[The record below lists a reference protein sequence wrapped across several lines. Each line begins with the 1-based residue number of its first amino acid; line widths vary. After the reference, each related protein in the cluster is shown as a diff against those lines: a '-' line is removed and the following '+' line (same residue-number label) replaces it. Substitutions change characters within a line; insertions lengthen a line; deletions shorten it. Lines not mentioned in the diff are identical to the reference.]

1 MEIAINHKS
10 NQNSLPLGEVIAIV
24 KDITKRIKIE
34 EHKKD
39 TIITLETMMEDQEE
53 DIMVVTKMVI
63 TTEIMK
69 DIEGTQEVEGDIEAD
84 FKGENAMD
92 ARVNMKRTKD
102 ISLDSKI

>member
-1 MEIAINHKS
+1 
-10 NQNSLPLGEVIAIV
+10 
-24 KDITKRIKIE
+24 
-34 EHKKD
+34 
-39 TIITLETMMEDQEE
+39 
-53 DIMVVTKMVI
+53 MVVTKMVI

-84 FKGENAMD
+84 FKGENAMG